1 MPEKEE
7 FLSKL
12 DMEDITDSYYNY
24 AKRVSNKFG
33 DFYLKSN
40 TLLLA
45 DVFENSRNM
54 YLEIYQLDHA
64 KFLSAWQAALK
75 SNKVE
80 LFTDTDK
87 ILMVKKELV
96 KEHIP

>member
-1 MPEKEE
+1 
-7 FLSKL
+7 
-12 DMEDITDSYYNY
+12 MEDITDSYYNY

-54 YLEIYQLDHA
+54 YLEIYQLKEQD
-64 KFLSAWQAALK
+64 LK
-75 SNKVE
+75 VY
-80 LFTDTDK
+80 
-87 ILMVKKELV
+87 KKP
-96 KEHIP
+96 KEI